1 MTDGAPTPQAFEAF
15 IVPHLQMLLRLAR
28 RLVREP
34 ADAEDLVQETCLK
47 AFRSFHQFCPG
58 SNAKAWL
65 VTILMNAWRDRTRKV
80 SRMPLALSFDEIAE
94 FVHLHP
100 LARTPETMAMQNN
113 LGHRVRLAIDDLPP
127 EFRLVVLLADVE
139 GLTYQE
145 IADTVG
151 CPMGT
156 VMSRLHRGRRLLHTT
171 LHTLIEE

>member
-15 IVPHLQMLLRLAR
+15 IVPHLPMLLRLAR

-100 LARTPETMAMQNN
+100 LTRTPETMAMQNN